1 MEVGIPNSPKM
12 NQKLL
17 ENLANL
23 EKIVI
28 YCCPSYGFEINGNGL
43 PTYNYQGLED
53 IHGDLGVAGNM
64 IRTTLAQI
72 KPALDEIQKA
82 NGRMPAIEIIMPEYE
97 FERIGKITTNQE
109 PTEEERS
116 QREVFRNKLKSTAAV
131 VKLEILKQEE
141 TRNLKVDAKIS
152 SQIYL
157 SR

>member
-1 MEVGIPNSPKM
+1 
-12 NQKLL
+12 
-17 ENLANL
+17 
-23 EKIVI
+23 
-28 YCCPSYGFEINGNGL
+28 
-43 PTYNYQGLED
+43 
-53 IHGDLGVAGNM
+53 
-64 IRTTLAQI
+64 
-72 KPALDEIQKA
+72 
-82 NGRMPAIEIIMPEYE
+82 MPEYE